1 MKPLQEALSD
11 EDEGVRAY
19 AKWALEQFETAEMLE
34 RIGNSNS
41 RRAPSMSWNFS
52 PTG

>member
-34 RIGNSNS
+34 RIKQQQQEGTL
-41 RRAPSMSWNFS
+41 MSWNFS